1 MEGPLSAGPL
11 DGTSVAPRTPM
22 RRMPS
27 LFLSVTAALV
37 ALAPPAFAAEPA
49 QGASP
54 PTVELHVVAPRE
66 SGPVIVWQASGERVC
81 DAPCDVRVNAR
92 GLYMV
97 MGPLVMPSAPFR
109 LREPDAPGEAVVARV
124 DPTTKRDRQVGW
136 GVAIAGMSVAGAGLL
151 QLLAYGVI
159 AAGDSAC
166 PGGGGDGPCTGST
179 PQSPPLAL
187 AVSGG
192 VTLGVG
198 AVLLLSGLF
207 GPGSTTV
214 DMGPPHDEPSRAR
227 DNRWARLPV
236 WREVPATAAPAA
248 ASIPVFTTAF

>member
-136 GVAIAGMSVAGAGLL
+136 GVAIAGMSVAG
-151 QLLAYGVI
+151 
-159 AAGDSAC
+159 
-166 PGGGGDGPCTGST
+166 DGPCTGST